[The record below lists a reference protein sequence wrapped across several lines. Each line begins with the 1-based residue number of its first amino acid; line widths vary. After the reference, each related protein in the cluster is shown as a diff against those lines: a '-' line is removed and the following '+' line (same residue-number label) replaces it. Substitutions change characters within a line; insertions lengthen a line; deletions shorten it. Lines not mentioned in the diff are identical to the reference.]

1 MPLDREQLLR
11 QANAVLDWNR
21 RHLNATSVL
30 SEAQVGECFAEHF
43 VVEPN
48 GRHYAA
54 SRADYLAF
62 LNGMKAG
69 MAGIDYDVDHALAD
83 GDAVTLSMRAHI
95 AYGDG
100 RREHFRAMLLMRFD
114 ADGKVVLWH
123 EVYVPLPTAT

>member
-1 MPLDREQLLR
+1 MPLERNQLLHL
-11 QANAVLDWNR
+11 ANTVLDWNR
-21 RHLNATSVL
+21 RHLNASSTL
-30 SEAQVGECFAEHF
+30 SEALVGECFAEHF

-69 MAGIDYDVDHALAD
+69 MEGIDYDVDHCLID

-95 AYGDG
+95 AHSDG

-114 ADGKVVLWH
+114 DAGKVVLWH
-123 EVYVPLPTAT
+123 EVYVPLPAAT

>member
-1 MPLDREQLLR
+1 MSLEREQLLR

-21 RHLNATSVL
+21 THLNQHSVL
-30 SEAQVGECFAEHF
+30 TEALVGDCFAEHF

-48 GRHYAA
+48 GRHYSA

-69 MAGIDYDVDHALAD
+69 MVGIDYDVDHALVD

-95 AYGDG
+95 GHSDG

-114 ADGKVVLWH
+114 DAGKVVLWH
-123 EVYVPLPTAT
+123 EVYVPLPAAT